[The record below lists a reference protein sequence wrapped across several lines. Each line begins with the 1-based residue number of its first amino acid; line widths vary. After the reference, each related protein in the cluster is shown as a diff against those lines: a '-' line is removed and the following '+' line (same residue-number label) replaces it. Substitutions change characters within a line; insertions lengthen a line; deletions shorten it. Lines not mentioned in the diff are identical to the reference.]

1 MTTVGYINVS
11 LEIWGS
17 LLTLIIAICLM
28 IGKKSKSRQNRLFL
42 RILICNIVILASDA
56 AAWLSK
62 GSPDPANYWMVRIAN
77 FLVFSFGYLLLTA
90 FTNYLTNYIGQK
102 TNVSYAPLRA
112 VQVMCV
118 VAVLFVVIS
127 QFNHLFYSFDGN
139 NLYHRESY
147 FWVSQI
153 WGIVGLCINAGL
165 LIRYRKSME
174 RIELIAFSSYIILPV
189 AAMCIQIFVYGIA
202 LLNLATTISILII
215 FLFIQEEQA
224 RRIRQREAELA
235 DAKVSIML
243 SQIQPHFLCNSLAA
257 IKQLCDIEPEQAKE
271 AVVEFSNYLRGNLDA
286 LTAKGGIPFEREM
299 IQVKSYL
306 SLEQKRFGDIL
317 KVVYDLRAQSFLIP
331 PLTVQPIV
339 ENAVRHGIT
348 KKEDGG
354 TVTISTCETQESFV
368 ITVSDDGAGFRV
380 PDRDDGGSHLGLENV
395 TKRVKDIC
403 GGEVVVNSLRN
414 QGTTVTITIPKGDGE
429 CGALP
434 RC

>member
-1 MTTVGYINVS
+1 
-11 LEIWGS
+11 
-17 LLTLIIAICLM
+17 
-28 IGKKSKSRQNRLFL
+28 
-42 RILICNIVILASDA
+42 
-56 AAWLSK
+56 
-62 GSPDPANYWMVRIAN
+62 
-77 FLVFSFGYLLLTA
+77 
-90 FTNYLTNYIGQK
+90 
-102 TNVSYAPLRA
+102 
-112 VQVMCV
+112 
-118 VAVLFVVIS
+118 
-127 QFNHLFYSFDGN
+127 
-139 NLYHRESY
+139 
-147 FWVSQI
+147 
-153 WGIVGLCINAGL
+153 
-165 LIRYRKSME
+165 
-174 RIELIAFSSYIILPV
+174 
-189 AAMCIQIFVYGIA
+189 MCIQIFVYGIA

-286 LTAKGGIPFEREM
+286 LTAKGCIPFEREM

-348 KKEDGG
+348 RKEDGG

-414 QGTTVTITIPKGDGE
+414 QGCLLYTS
-429 CGALP
+429 
-434 RC
+434 RCV